1 QILAQTQSRP
11 NSFFSLQNHKMARQA
26 QSGYMEWPS
35 APRWMEPLLADDG
48 QGQLVTVSRLANAD
62 LQRARDSN
70 GGLRLE
76 DLRYPVAARGKYKA
90 AKGAFPQNEGED
102 RLIPGDGKTLFM
114 ASGQPSKYLPRRR
127 KLPPNLSDNGIL
139 SFSYEGNPSCAA
151 VPADAATAAKPQAS
165 PAPVGRA
172 LDVSSVTGRHYS
184 RRRMIVQPDGFF
196 GHQGQPVSQSS
207 HQSLRRATFGDKV

>member
-26 QSGYMEWPS
+26 QGGYMEWPS

-62 LQRARDSN
+62 LQQARDSN

-127 KLPPNLSDNGIL
+127 KLPPNLSD
-139 SFSYEGNPSCAA
+139 
-151 VPADAATAAKPQAS
+151 AATAAKPQAS

>member
-1 QILAQTQSRP
+1 
-11 NSFFSLQNHKMARQA
+11 NHKMARQA
-26 QSGYMEWPS
+26 QGGYMEWPS

-62 LQRARDSN
+62 LQQARDSN

-76 DLRYPVAARGKYKA
+76 DLRYPTLP
-90 AKGAFPQNEGED
+90 PQ
-102 RLIPGDGKTLFM
+102 R
-114 ASGQPSKYLPRRR
+114 SRRR
-127 KLPPNLSDNGIL
+127 
-139 SFSYEGNPSCAA
+139 
-151 VPADAATAAKPQAS
+151 PQRRSAR
-165 PAPVGRA
+165 RA

-207 HQSLRRATFGDKV
+207 HQSLRRATFA